1 MNKIQEEIKAIKERN
16 KRVKRD
22 KAWEVSWTRRG
33 FIALITYIVASIIF
47 ILLKNNTPLLNA
59 FIPTVGYIL
68 STFSLPFIKTWW
80 LKSYIKCDSRSSTY
94 KSEVKSR

>member
-1 MNKIQEEIKAIKERN
+1 MENIVKEINIIKERN
-16 KRVKRD
+16 KRVEGD
-22 KAWEVSWTRRG
+22 KAWEMSWTRRG
-33 FIALITYIVASIIF
+33 FIAFITYIIASIIF

-68 STFSLPFIKTWW
+68 STLSLPFIKTWW